1 VHTYGTPGTDF
12 EEGSVF
18 IDVEAGD
25 LFVIPAAV
33 THKSFDRR
41 AKDLDPMCLT
51 GGGAHKIE
59 SDDPRSF
66 VGALQV

>member
-1 VHTYGTPGTDF
+1 
-12 EEGSVF
+12 VF

-25 LFVIPAAV
+25 LFVIPAGV

-41 AKDLDPMCLT
+41 AKDLDPTCLT